1 MPPRLL
7 KVALPL
13 SPLVCAAAAR
23 RAAAAAAATT
33 RSEVDLD
40 ALLARMTTA
49 EKVGQLVQRMG
60 GRQRALNSRL
70 TPEELERVRRGEAG
84 SYLHVAGAEPLREL
98 QRVAVERAGSASRC
112 CSRWT

>member
-13 SPLVCAAAAR
+13 FATAFAPLPLAAQQPPAVAPD
-23 RAAAAAAATT
+23 
-33 RSEVDLD
+33 VPQIDLD

-70 TPEELERVRRGEAG
+70 TTEELDLVRRGEVG

-98 QRVAVERAGSASRC
+98 QRVAV
-112 CSRWT
+112 

>member
-13 SPLVCAAAAR
+13 LAAALAPVQPLGAQQAPATS
-23 RAAAAAAATT
+23 RAA
-33 RSEVDLD
+33 EVDLD

-70 TPEELERVRRGEAG
+70 TPEELDIVRRGEVG

-98 QRVAVERAGSASRC
+98 
-112 CSRWT
+112 